1 MEAQDI
7 SVNALIYVVVA
18 ELRRL
23 LLPGADSFE
32 ESRLQGELRGV
43 QRALVLLGTSFEER
57 VRIEQLGSQVLG
69 LVEEEAGRGDCVLEI
84 RHLHDVGGLSYF

>member
-57 VRIEQLGSQVLG
+57 VRIE
-69 LVEEEAGRGDCVLEI
+69 
-84 RHLHDVGGLSYF
+84 